1 MNCPNR
7 TNKGYINF
15 KNQLNLSSP
24 LKFSV
29 SGSNWNLASNLI
41 HYIDLFCF
49 FIGNSDIKID
59 GSKLDNKI
67 YESKRNSFIELGGT
81 IKVLS
86 KNSDLLLVSDLKDRS
101 DEVVL
106 TLSNSDNYLKV
117 FESKNYALIKDKN
130 NSLSKIDYPIEYQ
143 SNLTNLIAND
153 ILYNDICLLT
163 DIRET
168 SIIHK
173 KIFNLINNHI
183 EMCSGEKINLCP
195 IT

>member
-1 MNCPNR
+1 M
-7 TNKGYINF
+7 
-15 KNQLNLSSP
+15 
-24 LKFSV
+24 
-29 SGSNWNLASNLI
+29 GSIFTLRKANN
-41 HYIDLFCF
+41 
-49 FIGNSDIKID
+49 
-59 GSKLDNKI
+59 
-67 YESKRNSFIELGGT
+67 
-81 IKVLS
+81 
-86 KNSDLLLVSDLKDRS
+86 LVSDLKDRS

-130 NSLSKIDYPIEYQ
+130 NSLSKIDFPIEYQ

-173 KIFNLINNHI
+173 KID
-183 EMCSGEKINLCP
+183 
-195 IT
+195 